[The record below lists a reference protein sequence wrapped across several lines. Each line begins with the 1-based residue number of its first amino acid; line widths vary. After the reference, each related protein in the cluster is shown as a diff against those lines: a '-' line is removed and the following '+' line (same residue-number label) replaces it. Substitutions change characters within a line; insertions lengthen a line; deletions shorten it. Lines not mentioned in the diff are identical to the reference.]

1 MLGEAM
7 IETDKELTQYFLTDE
22 PKSPTL
28 AQANKNQVHMNIV
41 FKRRLTNE
49 AMMTFFPSI
58 LLIAISYS
66 TSFFRL
72 PNFFNTAITVNLS
85 VMLTLTTL
93 LISVVKKL
101 AQTSYIKWIEYWL
114 IFAQLIPFT
123 QVILITCLEALKERK
138 GEEREVRGEA
148 AMERSKEQCLV
159 AIGGKQVKVGVP
171 QAATLSQVRPLVPVP
186 PSPPGEKPRD
196 IAHVIS
202 TIERRAVPAVIAIA
216 FTVYWVFGLMFHF
229 GVI

>member
-1 MLGEAM
+1 M

-114 IFAQLIPFT
+114 IFAQLIPFI
-123 QVILITCLEALKERK
+123 QVILITCIERQNDKNDDIKEK
-138 GEEREVRGEA
+138 AEIEE
-148 AMERSKEQCLV
+148 SSIT
-159 AIGGKQVKVGVP
+159 IGGQVIKVNKQISLKIISGP
-171 QAATLSQVRPLVPVP
+171 TPF
-186 PSPPGEKPRD
+186 PR
-196 IAHVIS
+196 
-202 TIERRAVPAVIAIA
+202 
-216 FTVYWVFGLMFHF
+216 
-229 GVI
+229 